1 MQQEL
6 FLADQQTIEQARY
19 IFSVGK
25 MIREHMHNSLTQL
38 HINERNPEGCELSMA
53 QMNLLLAVRNNHE
66 ELTLGNLA
74 ELLNVSAPSTSVMVE
89 RLVERKMLL
98 RNRSSTDRRKV
109 IIALSQNAALL
120 LEKMEAQM
128 LTAFIN
134 LVEELGPETAQKWG
148 EVLQRVEQVL
158 EQQNKKNRGEK
169 TCS

>member
-1 MQQEL
+1 M
-6 FLADQQTIEQARY
+6 ADPQTIEQARY

-25 MIREHMHNSLTQL
+25 MIRNHMHNSLIQL
-38 HINERNPEGCELSMA
+38 SIKDRGCTELSMA

-74 ELLNVSAPSTSVMVE
+74 ELLNVSPPSTSVMVE
-89 RLVERKMLL
+89 RLVERKILL

-109 IIALSQNAALL
+109 IISLSQDAALL

-128 LTAFIN
+128 LTAFIS

-158 EQQNKKNRGEK
+158 EQQNKKIRGKK